1 MSYNSNFIQN
11 IATLESGK
19 FLEIVNDTR
28 FPSVS
33 VTRISYPQSDTLPPI
48 TSVDVYPKYALI
60 TYDSTADSTNVVLSS
75 VVARSD
81 TTNSLLSSMVGQKG
95 FVFVD
100 PASSTV
106 SGSFTGIQVLSAC
119 RFASLSAS
127 NSTVGALVNY
137 EIPVG
142 FVLNG
147 PITSIR
153 LTYGAVLAYK

>member
-33 VTRISYPQSDTLPPI
+33 VTRVSYPQSNTLPPI

-60 TYDSTADSTNVVLSS
+60 TYDAN
-75 VVARSD
+75 SD
-81 TTNSLLSSMVGQKG
+81 TTNALLSSMAGQKG

-100 PASSTV
+100 PASNTV
-106 SGSFTGIQVLSAC
+106 TGSFTSIQVVSAC
-119 RFASLSAS
+119 KFNSLSAT
-127 NSTVGALVNY
+127 NSSVGSMVNY
-137 EIPVG
+137 EIPIG
-142 FVLNG
+142 LVLNG
-147 PITSIR
+147 PITS
-153 LTYGAVLAYK
+153 LKLVYGAVIAYK